1 MKKLKLYLLVL
12 IVGVLL
18 LGLCCLAFIL
28 FLFNSYHIDVIPAE
42 KANLKVLYSAVHQYR
57 IEHGGL
63 PSEEGFRDELLECFE
78 DVNILPEFKYFRQED
93 EFVLVSP
100 GKNKKYDTPDG
111 FENIKNFKGES
122 DDFILFSPF
131 PRWRKDD
138 Q

>member
-1 MKKLKLYLLVL
+1 MKKVKLYLLVL
-12 IVGVLL
+12 FLGAWV

-28 FLFNSYHIDVIPAE
+28 FLIYDYHIDVIPVE
-42 KANLKVLYSAVHQYR
+42 EANLKILHSAVHQYR
-57 IEHGGL
+57 IDHGGL

-78 DVNILPEFKYFRQED
+78 NVNILPEFKYFRQED

-122 DDFILFSPF
+122 DDLILFSPCE
-131 PRWRKDD
+131 R
-138 Q
+138 